1 MLMWWGLSTASSKD
15 RPPHAS
21 MHGPY
26 SPLGS
31 TMMPWSSGLPNRAL
45 NISPLLF
52 IPFPAPGLPKMN
64 PAGVFRV
71 LRLKMMGLPES
82 WFCP

>member
-1 MLMWWGLSTASSKD
+1 
-15 RPPHAS
+15 
-21 MHGPY
+21 
-26 SPLGS
+26 
-31 TMMPWSSGLPNRAL
+31 MMPWSSGLPNRAL